1 MEDFATVFF
10 LPVYF
15 AYTGLRTEVGLLES
29 AAMWLTCGLLITVA
43 VVGKFGGGALAARM
57 TGLSWRE
64 SAALGALV
72 NTRGLME
79 LIILNVGLD
88 LGLITP
94 VVFAMMVV
102 MAIVTTAMT
111 APALSLIDPQG
122 RLQEDAIAIEA
133 PTAPGSVLVPVAFSA
148 SGPALLDMAVAL
160 AEAEAPRVYA
170 LHIARPVERGTL
182 GANLPLDGSDTA
194 ALAPLLARASQRGT
208 DVHPVVLTSRTPADD
223 ICEVARLKGAR
234 LIVMGW
240 HKPVFAQSVLG
251 GTLERVLR
259 RATADVVILIDK
271 GLPERIGSILLP
283 YTGTVHDRLAL
294 QLATRLARRATARF
308 TLLHIVRPGRGT
320 PHLERDVQ
328 AVVDSDLDPTTGE
341 RITVEVVE
349 STEPVD
355 VVIATAARH
364 DLTVLGIGEEWQ
376 LARSVLGLRSERVAV
391 ETPSSLLIIR
401 AAP

>member
-1 MEDFATVFF
+1 MLASVFLLLLASALATQSIGIHAIFGGFILGAVMPKHAGFVRELSEKMEDFATVFF

-160 AEAEAPRVYA
+160 AEAEGPRVYA
-170 LHIARPVERGTL
+170 LHIARPVERGT
-182 GANLPLDGSDTA
+182 
-194 ALAPLLARASQRGT
+194 
-208 DVHPVVLTSRTPADD
+208 
-223 ICEVARLKGAR
+223 
-234 LIVMGW
+234 
-240 HKPVFAQSVLG
+240 
-251 GTLERVLR
+251 
-259 RATADVVILIDK
+259 
-271 GLPERIGSILLP
+271 
-283 YTGTVHDRLAL
+283 
-294 QLATRLARRATARF
+294 
-308 TLLHIVRPGRGT
+308 
-320 PHLERDVQ
+320 
-328 AVVDSDLDPTTGE
+328 
-341 RITVEVVE
+341 
-349 STEPVD
+349 
-355 VVIATAARH
+355 
-364 DLTVLGIGEEWQ
+364 
-376 LARSVLGLRSERVAV
+376 
-391 ETPSSLLIIR
+391 
-401 AAP
+401 